1 MFLKPGAEVCQGG
14 DHSPPLSKNWTE
26 NPVTK
31 VATKN
36 ITCTIVNPKQVPH
49 IDIRGG
55 FKTKKCNIL

>member
-1 MFLKPGAEVCQGG
+1 MFLKPGAEVCQN
-14 DHSPPLSKNWTE
+14 STE

>member
-1 MFLKPGAEVCQGG
+1 MFLKPGAEVCQN
-14 DHSPPLSKNWTE
+14 STE

-36 ITCTIVNPKQVPH
+36 ITIVNPKQLPH

-55 FKTKKCNIL
+55 FKTKKM

>member
-1 MFLKPGAEVCQGG
+1 MFLKPGAEVCQN
-14 DHSPPLSKNWTE
+14 STE

-36 ITCTIVNPKQVPH
+36 ITCTIVNPKQLPLPY

>member
-1 MFLKPGAEVCQGG
+1 MFLKPGAEVCQN
-14 DHSPPLSKNWTE
+14 STE

-55 FKTKKCNIL
+55 FKTKKM

>member
-1 MFLKPGAEVCQGG
+1 MLLKPGAEVCQGG
-14 DHSPPLSKNWTE
+14 DHSPPLSKNSTE

-36 ITCTIVNPKQVPH
+36 ITIVNPKQLPH

-55 FKTKKCNIL
+55 FKTKKM